1 MKKLFSILLLTI
13 YAFSAKI
20 APLTKIVADA
30 PVKDMVLRDNKLI
43 IGTTKSLLEVYDL
56 DKREFVK
63 KITIPK
69 IKDFMGDTIEAR
81 VASVDYIDGKYLLL
95 SDSGIG
101 GYSNLRINENNQ
113 TTDIITAKDKK
124 SIVKARFIDKE
135 HILLGFLSDE
145 LALFNI
151 KTKKEVYR
159 VQLTESKF
167 SDFALNEDKTLA
179 VVGCESGELTLFDV
193 KSGKV
198 LKRLS
203 SQNVDTLYRVD
214 IKKDMAVAG
223 GKDRRAVWY
232 NIKSGKGGY
241 FKATFFVYASA
252 LSPSATKA
260 AYSMDENSD
269 ITVYNLNTESKI
281 AILKGQKGSLNTII
295 FKDENRIFSASDDKT
310 ILEWKL
316 N

>member
-1 MKKLFSILLLTI
+1 MRKLFLILLLTI
-13 YAFSAKI
+13 YAFSANI
-20 APLTKIVADA
+20 APFAKIEADA

-43 IGTTKSLLEVYDL
+43 IGTTKSFLEVYDL
-56 DKREFVK
+56 NTKSFTK

-69 IKDFMGDTIEAR
+69 IKDFMGDTIDAR

-113 TTDIITAKDKK
+113 TIDIITAKNKMP
-124 SIVKARFIDKE
+124 IVKARFIDKE

-145 LALFNI
+145 LALFDI
-151 KTKKEVYR
+151 KTKKLLYR

-193 KSGKV
+193 KKGKV
-198 LKRLS
+198 LKRLA

-214 IKKDMAVAG
+214 IKKDIAVAG

-241 FKATFFVYASA
+241 FKATFFIYASA

-281 AILKGQKGSLNTII
+281 DVLKGQKGSLNTII
-295 FKDENRIFSASDDKT
+295 FKDENTIFSASDDKT